1 VFRVLRPGGRLVLV
15 DVIRNAPATHWR
27 QRAVQDLTGNIV
39 ARKLVIPP
47 ANADQR
53 NSYAAKLSKAGC
65 CEASAPTLCM
75 ARSPMY
81 SRLRES

>member
-1 VFRVLRPGGRLVLV
+1 VCCGPGGRLVLV

-53 NSYAAKLSKAGC
+53 NSYAAKLSKAGFDNVRVT
-65 CEASAPTLCM
+65 SI
-75 ARSPMY
+75 
-81 SRLRES
+81 REPVFSG